1 MVSGGSGRRL
11 DHSNHVQHRLQDGGA
26 PHRSHDNDDVN
37 DDGDDDDDNDDDDKQ
52 EALKMIV
59 LIIPTFQVLLQ
70 KGWSPSCPH

>member
-37 DDGDDDDDNDDDDKQ
+37 DDGDDDDDDDDKQ
-52 EALKMIV
+52 EALKMSV
-59 LIIPTFQVLLQ
+59 LIIPTF
-70 KGWSPSCPH
+70 

>member
-37 DDGDDDDDNDDDDKQ
+37 DDGDDDDDDDDKQ

-59 LIIPTFQVLLQ
+59 LIIPTF
-70 KGWSPSCPH
+70 

>member
-26 PHRSHDNDDVN
+26 PHRSDDNDDVN
-37 DDGDDDDDNDDDDKQ
+37 DDGDDDDDDDDKQ
-52 EALKMIV
+52 EALKMSV

-70 KGWSPSCPH
+70 NGFSPSWPH